1 MYCEI
6 GKEYNI
12 INTQLDTMEVPKM
25 KNLSSFMFDQIS
37 ILSYQILMESSDT
50 LEKIIV
56 GMDDFYSRT
65 LQSLPY
71 DLAKFKLAKLEQ
83 VTMIYLYEEFIPR
96 QSFFRKLKR
105 AYPLAQI
112 QVEKVKSYVS
122 FANVLLKKLGVDNGL
137 RFVGV

>member
-25 KNLSSFMFDQIS
+25 KNLTSFMFDHIS
-37 ILSYQILMESSDT
+37 RLSDLIISENSDT
-50 LEKIIV
+50 LESIIV
-56 GMDDFYSRT
+56 GMDDNYYNKMK
-65 LQSLPY
+65 LPNH
-71 DLAKFKLAKLEQ
+71 LAKLKQ
-83 VTMIYLYEEFIPR
+83 VTMTYKEEEFITR
-96 QSFFRKLKR
+96 QKYFKELKR
-105 AYPLAQI
+105 AFPLAQI

>member
-25 KNLSSFMFDQIS
+25 KNLTSFMFDHIS
-37 ILSYQILMESSDT
+37 RLSDLIISENSDT
-50 LEKIIV
+50 LESIIV
-56 GMDDFYSRT
+56 GMDDNYYNKMK
-65 LQSLPY
+65 LPNH
-71 DLAKFKLAKLEQ
+71 LAKLKQ
-83 VTMIYLYEEFIPR
+83 VTMTYKEEEFITR
-96 QSFFRKLKR
+96 QKYFKKLKR